1 MNPRTLAIASIAYA
15 AIAFAS
21 GGFAAPVMYE
31 GALFSGASMTSTVPT
46 GNGWIN
52 NEGGEVDYWYF
63 PVQAGDM
70 VTIRVHAVD
79 PRLDPAFSFYTGFT
93 TADTSQFSNFSDW
106 GGLTFIDFGA
116 TLTPGGGEDAVW
128 SFAAQTHALYTIAVG
143 GWDSAGCPSG
153 CSSAFGP
160 YPYLVTVTGN
170 TGNNTPEPMTLAL
183 FGIGIAGVAFARRK
197 SFNDLRRAS

>member
-1 MNPRTLAIASIAYA
+1 MKRIATVLAL
-15 AIAFAS
+15 
-21 GGFAAPVMYE
+21 FAAPLFAQIVSPE
-31 GALFSGASMTSTVPT
+31 TPLSPPLFSAAGQMPSNPAVAT
-46 GNGWIN
+46 
-52 NEGGEVDYWYF
+52 D
-63 PVQAGDM
+63 GDM
-70 VTIRVHAVD
+70 VTIRVHPVD

-128 SFAAQTHALYTIAVG
+128 SFAPQTHALYTIAVG

-170 TGNNTPEPMTLAL
+170 TGNTPEPMTLAL